1 MLPSSMQ
8 SVAIHG
14 ADPSSFSGGGLFE
27 VDFPGSIVSPCPPL
41 TERPSLPLTTRL
53 FRPPTSAR
61 DRRGEMVRLT
71 RRVMVMTIDHD
82 HNHNHHRKWTRVVC
96 SWALKPPLL
105 GCQV

>member
-27 VDFPGSIVSPCPPL
+27 VDFLGSIVSLCRPL
-41 TERPSLPLTTRL
+41 TEKPSLPLTTRL
-53 FRPPTSAR
+53 FRPPTSAG
-61 DRRGEMVRLT
+61 DRRGRW
-71 RRVMVMTIDHD
+71 RGWRDVMVMTIDHD

-105 GCQV
+105 GCGM